1 MDIRK
6 PKPIHY
12 WREFLK
18 EAGTIALEAE
28 VAAILGLAVMATNSA
43 QAAPIDRDGIVGVWQ
58 LVRIDFIRDGK
69 PAKDPN
75 FAANPTGEIIYD
87 RSGWM
92 GVQIVTAP
100 RPVLTEKPRTSGVN
114 SAADAQAKA
123 AAMDSYYA
131 YYGRWTFDAATSV
144 VHHRLNASLLPYETG
159 TEKIRDAKFDGQY
172 LSLIVHAP
180 KRENWTR
187 TLVWKRQP

>member
-1 MDIRK
+1 MTR
-6 PKPIHY
+6 
-12 WREFLK
+12 
-18 EAGTIALEAE
+18 TALMIFG
-28 VAAILGLAVMATNSA
+28 AACCLAAWARGPV
-43 QAAPIDRDGIVGVWQ
+43 QAAVLGRNDIVGVWR
-58 LVRIDFIRDGK
+58 LVRIDFTRDGK

-75 FAANPTGEIIYD
+75 FAANPSGEIIYD

-92 GVQIVTAP
+92 GVQIVTAL
-100 RPVLTEKPRTSGVN
+100 RPVVAEKPRTSGVN
-114 SAADAQAKA
+114 STAEAQAKA

-159 TEKIRDAKFDGQY
+159 TEKIRDARFDGQY

-180 KRENWTR
+180 KGESWTR
-187 TLVWKRQP
+187 TLVWERQP